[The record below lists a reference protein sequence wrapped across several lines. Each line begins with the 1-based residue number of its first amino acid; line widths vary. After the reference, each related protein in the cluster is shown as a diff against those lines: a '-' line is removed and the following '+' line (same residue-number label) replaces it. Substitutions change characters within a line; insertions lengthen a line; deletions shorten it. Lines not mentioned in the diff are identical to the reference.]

1 MKECSQKAQEVIDL
15 NVIYFAGVLQAQPF
29 TWSGEMS
36 RESVLILAQHAVQ
49 GKLTGADTALARW
62 LVFCHTH
69 SDLPLGDTSHTGT
82 GDPQF

>member
-1 MKECSQKAQEVIDL
+1 M
-15 NVIYFAGVLQAQPF
+15 LQAQPF
-29 TWSGEMS
+29 TWAGEMS

-69 SDLPLGDTSHTGT
+69 SDLPLGDTCSAG
-82 GDPQF
+82 FLS

>member
-1 MKECSQKAQEVIDL
+1 M
-15 NVIYFAGVLQAQPF
+15 LQAQPF

-69 SDLPLGDTSHTGT
+69 SDLPLGDT
-82 GDPQF
+82 